1 MDFISFHKCIKNTFT
16 DGTVLTEH
24 QLNASRRCWTL
35 ERTRKI
41 PTYLRRMKE
50 RRKKEEERKWDGICV
65 PFKLCNAYMI
75 TSVFWLIMWTSMIW
89 PFWRA
94 DLPSMMLW
102 PSIMK
107 AEAEEKCLH
116 LGKPSHQQ
124 RICWDWRRASE
135 AVRGVW
141 NSWSVADRTEWDL
154 YRRSCYSPACPRLG
168 HVSASVHGGWEPE
181 YEDWRVNLG
190 RRLLLAVRR

>member
-16 DGTVLTEH
+16 YGTVLTEH

-75 TSVFWLIMWTSMIW
+75 ILVFSLIMWTSMIR

-94 DLPSMMLW
+94 ETFLPWCSDHPSWKLKQRRGSYIWGSLLTSRGFVGTEGEHLRLSGECETAGLW
-102 PSIMK
+102 QTGQSETCTEGHATALHVPDWDM
-107 AEAEEKCLH
+107 CL
-116 LGKPSHQQ
+116 PVYMEDES
-124 RICWDWRRASE
+124 
-135 AVRGVW
+135 W
-141 NSWSVADRTEWDL
+141 NMGIGE
-154 YRRSCYSPACPRLG
+154 
-168 HVSASVHGGWEPE
+168 
-181 YEDWRVNLG
+181 
-190 RRLLLAVRR
+190 